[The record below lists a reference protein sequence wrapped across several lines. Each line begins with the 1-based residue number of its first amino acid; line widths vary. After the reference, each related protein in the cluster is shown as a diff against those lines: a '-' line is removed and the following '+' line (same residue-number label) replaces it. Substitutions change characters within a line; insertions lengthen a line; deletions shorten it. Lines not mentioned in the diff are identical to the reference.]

1 MTHLIIKMIN
11 AWTTLIIPQEMLLA
25 ESAMTLST
33 NNVIW
38 FSMKAKK
45 EWSTVLMKTIT
56 SRTLSS
62 KHKIS
67 IVLKIKFKINS
78 NLTPLKISNQSFSDI
93 PNSKAQLSH
102 RTLNMNNIR
111 TIQKPQ
117 RKKNLNKKRNPKLIF
132 LKNGKKKLSPFWKK
146 ETFINSQLS
155 TTETWPSF
163 SFVCFQNIWN
173 PMLINK
179 FSLPKL

>member
-1 MTHLIIKMIN
+1 M
-11 AWTTLIIPQEMLLA
+11 
-25 ESAMTLST
+25 
-33 NNVIW
+33 
-38 FSMKAKK
+38 
-45 EWSTVLMKTIT
+45 
-56 SRTLSS
+56 
-62 KHKIS
+62 
-67 IVLKIKFKINS
+67 
-78 NLTPLKISNQSFSDI
+78 TPLKISNQSFSDI

-111 TIQKPQ
+111 TFQKPQ

-132 LKNGKKKLSPFWKK
+132 LKNGKKKLSAFWKK

-173 PMLINK
+173 LMLINK
-179 FSLPKL
+179 FSLPKLWKKFKKYWTRNALAWKILKFCLVENAQEWVESFCQEFWELA